1 MRLFEKNES
10 LQIMDREKQYSIL
23 AKAQCLDILFLTDQY
38 DMKSM
43 SLKPKCFLFFFSC
56 CCFSENKKKQTV
68 CKGKFYPYKT

>member
-43 SLKPKCFLFFFSC
+43 SLKPKCFSFFFSC
-56 CCFSENKKKQTV
+56 CFSEKKQQ
-68 CKGKFYPYKT
+68 KTRVP